1 VTAAPGVDPAV
12 VAAEDALV
20 DLTAEH
26 ILAKAKRPQSSN
38 TGH

>member
-1 VTAAPGVDPAV
+1 VTAAPGIDQAAV
-12 VAAEDALV
+12 VAGDALV
-20 DLTAEH
+20 DLAAEH